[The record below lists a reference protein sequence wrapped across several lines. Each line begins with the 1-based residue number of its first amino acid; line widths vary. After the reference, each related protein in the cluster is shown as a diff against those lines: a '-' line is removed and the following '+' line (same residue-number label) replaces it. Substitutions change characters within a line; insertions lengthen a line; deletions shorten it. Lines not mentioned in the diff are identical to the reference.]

1 MHYGYEA
8 TIDGFPEASCGKM
21 PRVLP
26 INPGVYGGS
35 QEFISYAFYQNVL
48 KFAIKN
54 GQMDTELNRDNWE
67 SRMFQ
72 FYAGDLYELFPKVS

>member
-8 TIDGFPEASCGKM
+8 TIDGFPEALN
-21 PRVLP
+21 PR
-26 INPGVYGGS
+26 VYGGS
-35 QEFISYAFYQNVL
+35 QEFISYTFYENVV

-54 GQMDTELNRDNWE
+54 GQMDTNLNRPNWE

-72 FYAGDLYELFPKVS
+72 FYAGDLYELFPKVAQTYIAST